1 MFIFGLILALYLIC
15 STIFPLPLSRMAKAG
30 FAVIVLAI
38 ALKFHLLNLIGGP
51 MFFAPELP
59 APVLLVAAWLFAVLF
74 LFFFFVVAAD
84 IVRGLFQLI
93 CLFPAMKKREKR
105 PSLRN
110 KTNLVLLVLSAVLT
124 TGGIIEGTKVPVI
137 WERDVF
143 FPNLPEKAEG
153 MKIAVLADLHVDSL
167 TRASRIEK
175 IVRRTN
181 GLKPDITV
189 IVGDFVDGSV
199 SLRGD
204 DLLPLE
210 NLYARY
216 GVYGVPGNHE
226 YYSGYESW
234 MEFLSERGI
243 CMLRNEHVL
252 PGQGEIVL
260 AGVTDLAAGRMGKE
274 LPNIKKALAG
284 VSDDTFKILL
294 AHQPKLAADVAREGV
309 DLQISGHTHGGLI
322 KGIDRIV
329 ASFNSGF
336 VYGLYPMGEGQLY
349 VSSGSGIWS
358 GFPIRL
364 GVPSEITLLRLR
376 KKTE

>member
-15 STIFPLPLSRMAKAG
+15 STIFPLPVSRMMKVG
-30 FAVIVLAI
+30 LAVVVVAI

-59 APVLLVAAWLFAVLF
+59 APVLLLAAWLFAVLF

-84 IVRGLFQLI
+84 IVRGLFLLL
-93 CLFPAMKKREKR
+93 CLFPAMRKREKR

-110 KTNLVLLVLSAVLT
+110 KTNLALLALSAVLT
-124 TGGIIEGTKVPVI
+124 TAGIIEGTKVPLV
-137 WERDVF
+137 WEKEVF
-143 FPNLPEKAEG
+143 FANLPEKAEG
-153 MKIAVLADLHVDSL
+153 MTIAVLADLHVDSL
-167 TRASRIEK
+167 TRAPRIDQ
-175 IVRRTN
+175 IVSRTN
-181 GLKPDITV
+181 LLNPDIVV

-199 SLRGD
+199 SVRGE

-210 NLYARY
+210 KLSARY

-234 MEFLSERGI
+234 VAFLSERGI
-243 CMLRNEHVL
+243 RMLLNEHVL

-260 AGVTDLAAGRMGKE
+260 AGVTDHAAARMGKE
-274 LPNIKKALAG
+274 LPNIEKALAG

-294 AHQPKLAADVAREGV
+294 AHQPKLAPEAARQGV

-336 VYGLYPMGEGQLY
+336 VSGLYPMGGGQLY

-364 GVPSEITLLRLR
+364 GVPSQIVLLRLR
-376 KKTE
+376 KQKE

>member
-1 MFIFGLILALYLIC
+1 MGL
-15 STIFPLPLSRMAKAG
+15 
-30 FAVIVLAI
+30 AVVVVAI

-59 APVLLVAAWLFAVLF
+59 APVLLLAAWLFAVLF

-84 IVRGLFQLI
+84 IVRGLFLLL
-93 CLFPAMKKREKR
+93 CLFPAMRKREKR

-110 KTNLVLLVLSAVLT
+110 KTNLALLALSAVLT
-124 TGGIIEGTKVPVI
+124 TAGIIEGTKVPLV
-137 WERDVF
+137 WEKEVF
-143 FPNLPEKAEG
+143 FANLPEKAEG
-153 MKIAVLADLHVDSL
+153 MTIAVLADLHVDSL
-167 TRASRIEK
+167 TRAPRIDQ
-175 IVRRTN
+175 IVSRTN
-181 GLKPDITV
+181 LLNPDIVV

-199 SLRGD
+199 SVRGE

-210 NLYARY
+210 KLSARY

-234 MEFLSERGI
+234 VAFLSERGI
-243 CMLRNEHVL
+243 RMLLNEHVL

-260 AGVTDLAAGRMGKE
+260 AGVTDHAAARMGKE
-274 LPNIKKALAG
+274 LPNIEKALAG

-294 AHQPKLAADVAREGV
+294 AHQPKLAPEAARQGV

-336 VYGLYPMGEGQLY
+336 VSGLYPMGGGQLY

-364 GVPSEITLLRLR
+364 GVPSQIVLLRLR
-376 KKTE
+376 KQKE

>member
-1 MFIFGLILALYLIC
+1 MFIFGLILSLYLIC
-15 STIFPLPLSRMAKAG
+15 STIFPLSVSRIGKVCLAAI
-30 FAVIVLAI
+30 VIAI
-38 ALKFHLLNLIGGP
+38 AFKFNLLHLIGGA

-59 APVLLVAAWLFAVLF
+59 SSVLLGSAWLFAVLF

-84 IVRGLFQLI
+84 IVRGVFLLV
-93 CLFPAMKKREKR
+93 CLFPAMKKRKR
-105 PSLRN
+105 RTSRRN
-110 KTNLVLLVLSAVLT
+110 KTNLALLALSVLLT
-124 TGGIIEGTKVPVI
+124 TVGIIEGTRVPSVR
-137 WERDVF
+137 EEEVF
-143 FPNLPEKAEG
+143 FANLPEKADG
-153 MKIAVLADLHVDSL
+153 MTIAVLADLHADSL
-167 TRASRIEK
+167 TRADRIGE

-181 GLKPDITV
+181 ALNPDITV

-199 SLRGD
+199 SMRGED
-204 DLLPLE
+204 ILPLE
-210 NLYARY
+210 KLSARY

-252 PGQGEIVL
+252 PGKGEIVL
-260 AGVTDLAAGRMGKE
+260 AGITDINAARMGKE

-294 AHQPKLAADVAREGV
+294 AHQPKLATAAAREGV

-322 KGIDRIV
+322 KGIDHIV

-336 VYGLYPMGEGQLY
+336 VSGLYPMGEGQLY

-364 GVPSEITLLRLR
+364 GVPSEIVLLRLR
-376 KKTE
+376 KQKE

>member
-1 MFIFGLILALYLIC
+1 MFFFGLLLSLCLIC
-15 STIFPLPLSRMAKAG
+15 STILPLSVSRIGKVCLAAI
-30 FAVIVLAI
+30 VIAI
-38 ALKFHLLNLIGGP
+38 AFKFHLLHLIGGE

-59 APVLLVAAWLFAVLF
+59 SLVLLGSAWLFAVLF

-84 IVRGLFQLI
+84 IVRGIFLLL
-93 CLFPAMKKREKR
+93 CLFPAMKKRNRR
-105 PSLRN
+105 PSRRN
-110 KTNLVLLVLSAVLT
+110 KTNLALLALSVLLT
-124 TGGIIEGTKVPVI
+124 TVGIIEGTRVPSVR
-137 WERDVF
+137 EKDVF
-143 FPNLPEKAEG
+143 FTNLPEKAEG
-153 MKIAVLADLHVDSL
+153 MTIAVLADIHADSL
-167 TRASRIEK
+167 TRADRIGE

-181 GLKPDITV
+181 ALNPDITV
-189 IVGDFVDGSV
+189 IVGDIVDGSV
-199 SLRGD
+199 SVRGE

-210 NLYARY
+210 KLSARY

-234 MEFLSERGI
+234 MTFLSERGI
-243 CMLRNEHVL
+243 RMLLNEHVL

-260 AGVTDLAAGRMGKE
+260 AGVTDLAAARMGKE
-274 LPNIKKALAG
+274 RPNIEKALAG
-284 VSDDTFKILL
+284 VSEDAFKILL
-294 AHQPKLAADVAREGV
+294 AHQPRQATAAVSKGV

-336 VYGLYPMGEGQLY
+336 VSGLYPMGGGQLY

-364 GVPSEITLLRLR
+364 GVPSEIVLLRLR
-376 KKTE
+376 KQTE

>member
-15 STIFPLPLSRMAKAG
+15 STIFLLPVSRMMKVG
-30 FAVIVLAI
+30 LAVVVLAI

-59 APVLLVAAWLFAVLF
+59 APVLLLAAWLFAVLF

-84 IVRGLFQLI
+84 IVRGLFLLL
-93 CLFPAMKKREKR
+93 CLLPAMRKREKR

-110 KTNLVLLVLSAVLT
+110 KTNLALLALSAVLT
-124 TGGIIEGTKVPVI
+124 TAGIIEGTKVPLV
-137 WERDVF
+137 WEKEVF
-143 FPNLPEKAEG
+143 FANLPEKAEG
-153 MKIAVLADLHVDSL
+153 MTIAVLADLHVDSL
-167 TRASRIEK
+167 TRAPRIDQ
-175 IVRRTN
+175 IVSRTN
-181 GLKPDITV
+181 LLNPDIVV

-199 SLRGD
+199 SVRGED
-204 DLLPLE
+204 ILPLE
-210 NLYARY
+210 KLSARY

-234 MEFLSERGI
+234 VAFLSERGI
-243 CMLRNEHVL
+243 RMLLNEHVL

-260 AGVTDLAAGRMGKE
+260 AGVTDLAAARMGKE
-274 LPNIKKALAG
+274 LPNIEKALTG
-284 VSDDTFKILL
+284 VSEDAFKILL
-294 AHQPKLAADVAREGV
+294 AHQPKLAPEAARQGV

-336 VYGLYPMGEGQLY
+336 VSGLYPMGGGQLY

-364 GVPSEITLLRLR
+364 GVPSQIVLLRLR
-376 KKTE
+376 KQKE